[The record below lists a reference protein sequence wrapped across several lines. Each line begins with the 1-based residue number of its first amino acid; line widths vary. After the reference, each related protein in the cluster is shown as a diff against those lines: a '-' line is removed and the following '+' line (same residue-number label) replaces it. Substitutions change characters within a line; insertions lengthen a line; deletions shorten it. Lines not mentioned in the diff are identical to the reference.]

1 MAKSNTNRFSSAKQ
15 QLCKFLTLF
24 VHFVAVIA
32 HFVISNF
39 MKVVTTRLQLLS
51 LSFSK
56 LGYGTYLFT
65 YINSKT
71 FTNI

>member
-39 MKVVTTRLQLLS
+39 MKVVTTRLQLS

-56 LGYGTYLFT
+56 LGYGTYLFI